1 VLRVLDTI
9 VLMTDYDLK
18 AYGYIK
24 ENLEFLFSD
33 ALDIPNI
40 SIERTLGG
48 MSNINILA
56 HCEPERLVLRIPTLL
71 MEYPSTHYAQ
81 EFLVLYEA
89 ARKGLSPRPMTYGT
103 LPNKIQTPFLVYYYE
118 PGVFHSS
125 LSSISIDEFRRLEKS
140 LEQLQSLDVSGVPVY
155 SFAVDYLHYLYSR
168 VDLILSDSGFHSERM
183 KRARVTI
190 DEFYGSL
197 EAILDGVSLSRCAM
211 HGDLRPSNAIFQ
223 EDRVL
228 LLDWSE
234 FCRGFAGYD
243 MAYLLSEPIEPFSSD
258 ILVSFSSRDPTQMLR
273 LRGLALFS
281 CISWTL
287 ERLLR
292 CEIGQVPSILAGDDL
307 VESMESY
314 NRIQIDE
321 LIQVLSQF

>member
-1 VLRVLDTI
+1 MSEYNLN
-9 VLMTDYDLK
+9 
-18 AYGYIK
+18 AYGYLK
-24 ENLEFLFSD
+24 DNLEFLFSD

-48 MSNINILA
+48 MSNINMLA
-56 HCEPERLVLRIPTLL
+56 HCEPEHLVLRIPTLL

-89 ARKGLSPRPMTYGT
+89 ARNGLSPRPMTYGT
-103 LPNKIQTPFLVYYYE
+103 LPNKNQTPFLVYYYE
-118 PGVFHSS
+118 PGVVHSS
-125 LSSISIDEFRRLEKS
+125 LSSISIDEFRRLEIS
-140 LEQLQSLDVSGVPVY
+140 LNQLQSLEVSGAPVY
-155 SFAVDYLHYLYSR
+155 SFAVEYLHYLYSR
-168 VDLILSDSGFHSERM
+168 VDSILSDSGLRSERM

-190 DEFYGSL
+190 DEFYSSL
-197 EAILDGVSLSRCAM
+197 ETILDGVSLSRGAM

-234 FCRGFAGYD
+234 FCRGFTNYD
-243 MAYLLSEPIEPFSSD
+243 IAYLLSEPIEPFSSD

-287 ERLLR
+287 ERLIR
-292 CEIGQVPSILAGDDL
+292 CEIGQVPSILVSDDL

-314 NRIQIDE
+314 NRMQIDE
-321 LIQVLSQF
+321 LIQVLNQF